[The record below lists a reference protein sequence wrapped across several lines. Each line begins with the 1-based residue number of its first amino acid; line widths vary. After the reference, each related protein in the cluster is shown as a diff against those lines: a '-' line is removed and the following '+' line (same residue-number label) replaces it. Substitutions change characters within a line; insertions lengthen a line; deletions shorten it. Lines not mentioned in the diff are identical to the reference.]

1 MKSNLNGM
9 YYLFLG
15 PMRPHR
21 QLGLIGHLKHF
32 STMYWL
38 YCVLK
43 DRAEPP
49 TTEEIGF
56 MSGKMVLDLKSDA
69 EYLKKLEAATEN
81 IQKAFATQEAN
92 AAVRLTMLLFLE
104 TLTNAGN

>member
-1 MKSNLNGM
+1 M
-9 YYLFLG
+9 Y
-15 PMRPHR
+15 R
-21 QLGLIGHLKHF
+21 
-32 STMYWL
+32 L

-49 TTEEIGF
+49 TAEEIGF
-56 MSGKMVLDLKSDA
+56 ASGKTVLDPKSDA

-92 AAVRLTMLLFLE
+92 AAVCLTVLFSSM
-104 TLTNAGN
+104 NAN

>member
-1 MKSNLNGM
+1 M
-9 YYLFLG
+9 Y
-15 PMRPHR
+15 R
-21 QLGLIGHLKHF
+21 
-32 STMYWL
+32 L

-49 TTEEIGF
+49 TAEEIGF
-56 MSGKMVLDLKSDA
+56 MSGKTVLNPKSDA

-92 AAVRLTMLLFLE
+92 AAVCLIILVSSCDANYIWESGPL
-104 TLTNAGN
+104 GSGKI

>member
-1 MKSNLNGM
+1 
-9 YYLFLG
+9 
-15 PMRPHR
+15 
-21 QLGLIGHLKHF
+21 
-32 STMYWL
+32 MYWL

-49 TTEEIGF
+49 TAEEIGF
-56 MSGKMVLDLKSDA
+56 ASGKTVLDPKSDA

-92 AAVRLTMLLFLE
+92 AVRYV
-104 TLTNAGN
+104 

>member
-1 MKSNLNGM
+1 MVCV
-9 YYLFLG
+9 LFLLQQDATV
-15 PMRPHR
+15 H
-21 QLGLIGHLKHF
+21 QCLLGLIGHLKHF
-32 STMYWL
+32 LTMYQL

-49 TTEEIGF
+49 MTEEIGF
-56 MSGKMVLDLKSDA
+56 ASGKMVLDPKSDA

-92 AAVRLTMLLFLE
+92 AAVHLTVLSSLS
-104 TLTNAGN
+104 NAN

>member
-1 MKSNLNGM
+1 MVCV
-9 YYLFLG
+9 LFWLQ
-15 PMRPHR
+15 RDATVHECL
-21 QLGLIGHLKHF
+21 LGLIGHLKHF
-32 STMYWL
+32 PIMYRL

-56 MSGKMVLDLKSDA
+56 ASGKTVLDPKSDT

-92 AAVRLTMLLFLE
+92 AVVCLTVLFSSL
-104 TLTNAGN
+104 NAN